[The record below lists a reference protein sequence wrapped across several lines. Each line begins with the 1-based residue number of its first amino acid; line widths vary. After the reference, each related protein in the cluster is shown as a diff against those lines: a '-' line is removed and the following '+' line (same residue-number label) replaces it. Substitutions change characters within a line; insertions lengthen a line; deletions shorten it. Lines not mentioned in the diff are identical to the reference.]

1 MRSKT
6 AQKVCF
12 PTETVAVTLRVSEGA
27 ERSMNA
33 SINIIYSWRRELIVI
48 TGTSLHFLLYLNLD
62 ERIDSNFAMIPSRY
76 GVKMALG
83 QSSLKLTSAAP
94 ANDVKIMLSFE

>member
-62 ERIDSNFAMIPSRY
+62 ERIFYLKALDDSKVQTI
-76 GVKMALG
+76 
-83 QSSLKLTSAAP
+83 
-94 ANDVKIMLSFE
+94 KIRFFHIDARIDKGIC